1 MIEAGLAV
9 ADQRSSGVTLYV
21 AVRTGGRRH
30 KSNSVIRA
38 RYT

>member
-9 ADQRSSGVTLYV
+9 ADQRSSGVALHV

-30 KSNSVIRA
+30 KSNSSDR
-38 RYT
+38 R